1 MGGQCEHDEIGIG
14 SINAMA
20 LVGIIVGGASFLSD
34 EFHDLVLAFTRAVG
48 IRKDDSEILPHFIA
62 GKSLPDVDSDS
73 LCNVA
78 QERRSWGNLVGVETL
93 FVDIFLNVARSDLH
107 FLVLFEQ
114 SFLLFF

>member
-1 MGGQCEHDEIGIG
+1 MSGQCKHDKISIG
-14 SINAMA
+14 SINTVA
-20 LVGIIVGGASFLSD
+20 LVGIVVGGASFLSD
-34 EFHDLVLAFTRAVG
+34 EFHDLVLALTWAVG

-62 GKSLPDVDSDS
+62 GKSFPDVDSDS

-107 FLVLFEQ
+107 FLVLFE
-114 SFLLFF
+114 